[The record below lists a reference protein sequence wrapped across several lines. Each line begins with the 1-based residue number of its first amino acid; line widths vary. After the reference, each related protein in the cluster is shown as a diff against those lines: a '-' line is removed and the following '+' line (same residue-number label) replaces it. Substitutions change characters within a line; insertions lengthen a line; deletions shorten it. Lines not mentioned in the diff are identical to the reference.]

1 MQKSIDDAV
10 ASSYKYKHKP
20 VLRRAEL
27 QVLES
32 FPVGRCRYCGSES
45 FVKNG
50 RTPDGLQKHLCKSCG
65 RVFTV
70 LSGTLFDSHKIPIS
84 EWMDFLRNIFSCQSF
99 ESTSKNNRNS
109 SNTTRYWF
117 GKVLLVLRG
126 YQDGTILS
134 GQVWLDETY
143 YTVVRSQEE
152 RKSDGSEYR
161 GLSRNKYC
169 IGVAVTENMVYCAV
183 EGKRGKPSSETTW
196 DCFKDHIAPGSLLVH
211 DGDASHRKLVRE
223 LHLAE
228 EVHTTKETKGLSDDE
243 NPLEPVNSA
252 HRFLKYLL
260 RAHSGLNRFYL
271 PDYMNLFAFMENTPS
286 DPNRKIEIL
295 IKLIFANPK
304 LLRYRD
310 KIPE

>member
-1 MQKSIDDAV
+1 VAKKHIISSRRRTPWTDAKDVTPLQKSIDDAA

-50 RTPDGLQKHLCKSCG
+50 RTPDGLQKHLCESCG

-99 ESTSKNNRNS
+99 ESISKNNRNS
-109 SNTTRYWF
+109 SNTTKYWF
-117 GKVLLVLRG
+117 GKVLLVLRR

-143 YTVVRSQEE
+143 YA
-152 RKSDGSEYR
+152 
-161 GLSRNKYC
+161 
-169 IGVAVTENMVYCAV
+169 I

-228 EVHTTKETKGLSDDE
+228 EVHTTKETKGLPDDE
-243 NPLEPVNSA
+243 NPLEPVSSC
-252 HRFLKYLL
+252 L
-260 RAHSGLNRFYL
+260 
-271 PDYMNLFAFMENTPS
+271 
-286 DPNRKIEIL
+286 
-295 IKLIFANPK
+295 
-304 LLRYRD
+304 
-310 KIPE
+310 